1 MFARHH
7 VFDEGW
13 VPEDLHSRNGELQ
26 ALADVLDDLARG
38 WQAPQPVLLSGPP
51 GAGKTASARYV
62 LHDLEETTTVRTALV
77 DAWTAHKPYQTYA
90 ALLQE
95 LGKAGI
101 VQPQTPHSVL
111 RDRVRDATPDSGVVV
126 VLDEAD
132 QLDDP
137 GLLRDLDAMTGIAVV
152 AIVNDEQGF
161 RDRLD
166 RTSST
171 VDWRESIP
179 FGPYSERELVDILR
193 PRASRGLQISYS
205 RTGALQ
211 EVAAR
216 AQGNARVAIQGLR
229 AAAEHAHEN
238 GQTTI
243 QVEDVEAGI
252 EAAVAQIRRK
262 TRSRLQRHERIVFEV
277 LAELGESRLGE
288 VYEAYRDRIGDDAN
302 GRGRVSDYLG
312 KLASY
317 NLVAAEG
324 EKRGRTYR
332 VVASGRTELA

>member
-13 VPEDLHSRNGELQ
+13 VPEDLHARSGELQ
-26 ALADVLDDLARG
+26 ALADGLDDLAQG
-38 WQAPQPVLLSGPP
+38 WNAPNPILLSGPP

-62 LHDLEETTTVRTALV
+62 LQDLEASTSVRTALV
-77 DAWTAHKPYQTYA
+77 DAWTHHKPYQTYA

-95 LGKAGI
+95 LGKPGV
-101 VQPQTPHSVL
+101 VQPQTPHSAL
-111 RDRVRDATPDSGVVV
+111 RDRVRDATPENGVVV

-152 AIVNDEQGF
+152 AIVNNEPGF

-166 RTSST
+166 RESAG
-171 VDWRESIP
+171 VEFRDSIP
-179 FGPYSERELVDILR
+179 FGPYSEPELVDILR
-193 PRASRGLQISYS
+193 PRASRGLRISYS
-205 RTGALQ
+205 QTDTLR

-216 AQGNARVAIQGLR
+216 ASGNARVAIQGLR
-229 AAAEHAHEN
+229 AAAEHAHEKDHRA
-238 GQTTI
+238 I
-243 QVEDVEAGI
+243 QVADVEAGV

-277 LAELGESRLGE
+277 LEEQGESQLGEIYDEYVNRVGE
-288 VYEAYRDRIGDDAN
+288 ADAN
-302 GRGRVSDYLG
+302 GRRRVSDYLG
-312 KLASY
+312 KLEEY

-332 VVASGRTELA
+332 VLASGVVSR